1 MKRAELSRRT
11 VLSTAARR
19 TSKSRRTD
27 FATAILDAARALSF
41 AHGSAGISARK
52 IAARAGCS
60 ATTLYLYYRNIDDLL
75 HHLRMEGHALLAAAF
90 SRVDPRLPAHERIR
104 AMGRAYY
111 QFGLEQRGYFD
122 LMFATRPTTVPRRDL
137 VQREMYTLMLLRDV
151 VKSGIDG
158 GEIRADVDVMVATNA
173 LWAEIHGI
181 TALAVSG
188 MLMQTASGHDADVL
202 EAILESAAR
211 WLRPAGDAHGHTG

>member
-1 MKRAELSRRT
+1 
-11 VLSTAARR
+11 VLSTHARR
-19 TSKSRRTD
+19 AAKRPRTD
-27 FATAILDAARALSF
+27 FATAILDAARALCF

-75 HHLRMEGHALLAAAF
+75 HHLRMEGHALLAGAF
-90 SRVDPRLPAHERIR
+90 SRIDPRRPALERVR

-111 QFGLEQRGYFD
+111 LFGIEQRGYFD
-122 LMFATRPTTVPRRDL
+122 LMFGPPPRTAPRRDL

-158 GEIRADVDVMVATNA
+158 GEIRADLDVMVATNA

-188 MLMQTASGHDADVL
+188 MLMQTAAGHDADVL
-202 EAILESAAR
+202 EAILDGAAR
-211 WLRPAGDAHGHTG
+211 WLEPAGDGHGHTD